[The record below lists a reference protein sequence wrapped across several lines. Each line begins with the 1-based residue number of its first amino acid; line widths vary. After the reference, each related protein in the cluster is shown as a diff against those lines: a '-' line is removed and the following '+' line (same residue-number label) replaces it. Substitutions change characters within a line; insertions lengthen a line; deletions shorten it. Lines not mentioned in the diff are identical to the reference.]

1 MKITKK
7 LLKKLILEAMEE
19 ELALGPVMAALG
31 AEEGLDPDFKNEL
44 EAVVKQMPPQAVE
57 DIEALMSVRIDDD
70 GRKVDAHQI
79 VELVDYAYGGDYVDF
94 EYILHNLGLPDELFK
109 NPVGKRIEQMVLARQ
124 EEVGEKKLASYDD
137 ELNY

>member
-19 ELALGPVMAALG
+19 ELALDPMVATALAA
-31 AEEGLDPDFKNEL
+31 EKGLDPDFKNEL

-57 DIEALMSVRIDDD
+57 DIKALISVRLDD
-70 GRKVDAHQI
+70 GSKVDAHQI

-124 EEVGEKKLASYDD
+124 EEVGERTLASYDD

>member
-19 ELALGPVMAALG
+19 ELALGPVMAALA
-31 AEEGLDPDFKNEL
+31 AEKGLDPDFKNEL

-57 DIEALMSVRIDDD
+57 DIKALISVRLDD
-70 GRKVDAHQI
+70 GSKVDAHQI